1 MSPVLGALAIVVGF
15 LILIAPHEGG
25 HFALAKLFGVHVK
38 EYSVGM
44 GTRLWSTVRGNTLYA
59 FRLIPLG
66 GYVRL
71 AGMEPG
77 DDPKDPD
84 GFHRKAAYQ
93 RLLIL
98 AAGPVANFLLAAVL
112 ATGGYMTHLNS
123 NPALVAGVIV
133 PSPANSAGIR
143 PGDSIIAVD
152 GKPIQR
158 ASDIQ
163 NAESANPGHPLQ
175 FTIRHPN
182 GEVVTLTIQPTYDP
196 QAKRY
201 IIGVENRPVLTP
213 LDAVWNGVQFPVQA
227 GQELLVGMW
236 ALVSGQ
242 IPGGILGPEG
252 ATGPI
257 GIAAITYSAALSGFG
272 DLLIVLAALSVALG
286 LANLLPLPA
295 LDGGRMVV
303 VLVEKVRGRPF
314 DRDREMAVQRAGLV
328 VLLVLFAFI
337 AYFDIQRL
345 VTHQFPGLR

>member
-1 MSPVLGALAIVVGF
+1 LSPILGALAIVAGF
-15 LILIAPHEGG
+15 LVLVAPHEGG

-59 FRLIPLG
+59 LRLIPLG

-71 AGMEPG
+71 AGMEAG

-84 GFHRKAAYQ
+84 GFHRKPAYQ

-98 AAGPVANFLLAAVL
+98 AAGPVTNFVLAAVL
-112 ATGGYMTHLNS
+112 ASGGYLTHVNT
-123 NPALVAGVIV
+123 NPALVAAVIV
-133 PSPANSAGIR
+133 PSPANTAGIR
-143 PGDSIIAVD
+143 PGDSIVAVD
-152 GKPIQR
+152 GHPITR
-158 ASDIQ
+158 PEDIR
-163 NAESANPGHPLQ
+163 NAESAGGGQPLR
-175 FTIRHPN
+175 FTVRRAD
-182 GEVVTLTIQPTYDP
+182 GQTVTLTIQPYYDP
-196 QAKRY
+196 QAGHY
-201 IIGVENRPVLTP
+201 IIGVENRPVVTP
-213 LDAVWNGVQFPVQA
+213 LDAVASGATFPFAA
-227 GQELLVGMW
+227 GRELLLGMW

-242 IPGGILGPEG
+242 VPGGILGPEG

-257 GIAAITYSAALSGFG
+257 GIAAITYSAALAGLG

-286 LANLLPLPA
+286 LANLLPIPA

-303 VLVEKVRGRPF
+303 VLLEKLRGHPF
-314 DRDREMAVQRAGLV
+314 DREREMAVQRAGLV